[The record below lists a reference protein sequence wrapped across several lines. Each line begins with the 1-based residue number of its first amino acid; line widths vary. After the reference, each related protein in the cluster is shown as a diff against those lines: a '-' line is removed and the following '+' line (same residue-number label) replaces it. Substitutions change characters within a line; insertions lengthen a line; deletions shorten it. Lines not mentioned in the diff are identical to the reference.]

1 MEDRI
6 IEIIAKELNKDPS
19 EIKPEQ
25 NLMADLDADSL
36 DTVEIVMALEDEFG
50 IEIDVEKTDS
60 MITVQTIIDFVKTR
74 VQ

>member
-1 MEDRI
+1 MEEKI
-6 IEIIAKELNKDPS
+6 INIIAKELNKDPS

-25 NLMADLDADSL
+25 NLMSDLDADSL
-36 DTVEIVMALEDEFG
+36 DTVEIIIALEDEFG
-50 IEIDVEKTDS
+50 IEIDVEKTDT

>member
-1 MEDRI
+1 MEEKI
-6 IEIIAKELNKDPS
+6 INIIAKELNKDPR

-25 NLMADLDADSL
+25 NLMSDLDADSL
-36 DTVEIVMALEDEFG
+36 DTVEIIIALEDEFG
-50 IEIDVEKTDS
+50 IEIDVEKTDT